1 MSLQASVTAPQQ
13 PPRLALPPIIAANCR
28 TPDDVAG
35 EVQQQLKQHPQALV
49 SGVELDMY
57 SALRKMVTD
66 EDIKV
71 QYQARAKMLVV
82 KPQECALPKRQR
94 LPGTVFVVS
103 AGPEDQA
110 AVDQVKVAAEH
121 LGCYVIAK
129 HQLNTQDLPKLME
142 QATGLQAADIVVV
155 IAGVDTALP
164 GVLCGLTD
172 APIIAVPVST
182 ATTNPLQSLGSLL
195 ATVSSCPPGVSVVN
209 VDGTVNAAVMCA
221 RMLRVVAARVEK
233 LHAAAATATGGQV
246 ASELGNGN
254 GPYNNIV
261 PGFSPAQVPVQ
272 QAAI

>member
-1 MSLQASVTAPQQ
+1 MFPCPLGHQQPAALLLSDCTLLIGVSCAPFALQAPQQ

-142 QATGLQAADIVVV
+142 QATGGYTVPWHMRSACFSALHSSAVDCQLVSIRGGDFADH
-155 IAGVDTALP
+155 
-164 GVLCGLTD
+164 C
-172 APIIAVPVST
+172 
-182 ATTNPLQSLGSLL
+182 
-195 ATVSSCPPGVSVVN
+195 
-209 VDGTVNAAVMCA
+209 M
-221 RMLRVVAARVEK
+221 
-233 LHAAAATATGGQV
+233 
-246 ASELGNGN
+246 
-254 GPYNNIV
+254 
-261 PGFSPAQVPVQ
+261 
-272 QAAI
+272 